1 MDFEL
6 QSLHLSQAA
15 TLEADALVLLWPD
28 AADPAK
34 TEMRPT
40 PQPTARRARWLQTT
54 P

>member
-15 TLEADALVLLWPD
+15 TLEADALVVLWPD

-34 TEMRPT
+34 TGNAANAAANGTGPVR
-40 PQPTARRARWLQTT
+40 QGVV
-54 P
+54 